1 MPLRNRLLADDGS
14 ASLEFITAGILLLV
28 PLVYLVSALSVLQ
41 GAAFAAEGAA
51 RQAARVFVQ
60 AETTE
65 QGAEAAQQ
73 AAAIAFSDFGIAD
86 GMSPLEF
93 SCEPRQDA
101 CLTRAGHVTVTVR
114 VSVPL
119 PLLPAFLGD
128 KNSAA
133 IPFVASATQTVSRFH
148 TNSTER

>member
-1 MPLRNRLLADDGS
+1 MPRWSCLVADDGS

-60 AETTE
+60 SDTAD
-65 QGAEAAQQ
+65 QGASAAQQ
-73 AAAIAFSDFGIAD
+73 AVAIAFSDFGITD
-86 GMSPLEF
+86 GISPVDY
-93 SCEPRQDA
+93 SCAPVPDA

-119 PLLPAFLGD
+119 PLLPAFLGHE
-128 KNSAA
+128 NSGG
-133 IPFVASATQTVSRFH
+133 IPFVATATQAVSRFH
-148 TNSTER
+148 S

>member
-1 MPLRNRLLADDGS
+1 MPLRKRLLADDGS

-41 GAAFAAEGAA
+41 GAAFASEGAA

-60 AETTE
+60 SETTE
-65 QGAEAAQQ
+65 QGAAAAQQ
-73 AAAIAFSDFGIAD
+73 AAAMAFSDFGITD
-86 GMSPLEF
+86 GVSPLEY
-93 SCEPRQDA
+93 SCDPVPDA

-114 VSVPL
+114 VAVPL

-128 KNSAA
+128 KNSGS
-133 IPFVASATQTVSRFH
+133 IPFIATATQTVSRFH
-148 TNSTER
+148 TGAGAP

>member
-1 MPLRNRLLADDGS
+1 MPLRNRWTADDGS

-60 AETTE
+60 AATPER
-65 QGAEAAQQ
+65 GAEAAGQ
-73 AAAIAFSDFGIAD
+73 AVAIAFSDFGITEGIDAI
-86 GMSPLEF
+86 EY
-93 SCEPRQDA
+93 SCEPVPDA

-119 PLLPAFLGD
+119 PLLPELFGRADSGRV
-128 KNSAA
+128 
-133 IPFVASATQTVSRFH
+133 PFVATATQTVSRFH
-148 TNSTER
+148 SGG

>member
-1 MPLRNRLLADDGS
+1 MADDGS

-60 AETTE
+60 SETIE
-65 QGAEAAQQ
+65 QGAASAEQ
-73 AAAIAFSDFGIAD
+73 AAAIAFSDFGITEGIA
-86 GMSPLEF
+86 PIEY
-93 SCEPRQDA
+93 SCEPVPDA

-119 PLLPAFLGD
+119 PLLPAFLGTE
-128 KNSAA
+128 NSGG
-133 IPFVASATQTVSRFH
+133 IPFVARATQTVSRFH
-148 TNSTER
+148 S

>member
-1 MPLRNRLLADDGS
+1 MPLWKHLMADDGS

-60 AETTE
+60 SETIE
-65 QGAEAAQQ
+65 QGAASAEQ
-73 AAAIAFSDFGIAD
+73 AAAIAFSDFGITEGIA
-86 GMSPLEF
+86 PIEY
-93 SCEPRQDA
+93 SCEPVPDA

-119 PLLPAFLGD
+119 PLLPAFLGTE
-128 KNSAA
+128 NSGG
-133 IPFVASATQTVSRFH
+133 IPFVARATQTVSRFH
-148 TNSTER
+148 S

>member
-1 MPLRNRLLADDGS
+1 MPLRRRLWADDGS

-60 AETTE
+60 SPTVE
-65 QGAEAAQQ
+65 QGAASAEQ
-73 AAAIAFSDFGIAD
+73 AAAIAFSDFGISA
-86 GMSPLEF
+86 GVAPLEY
-93 SCEPRQDA
+93 SCQPVPDA

-119 PLLPAFLGD
+119 PLLPAFLGGE
-128 KNSAA
+128 NSGG
-133 IPFVASATQTVSRFH
+133 IPFVATATQTVSRFH
-148 TNSTER
+148 S

>member
-1 MPLRNRLLADDGS
+1 MPLWKRLMADDGS

-60 AETTE
+60 SETIE
-65 QGAEAAQQ
+65 QGAASAEK
-73 AAAIAFSDFGIAD
+73 AAAIAFSDFGITD
-86 GMSPLEF
+86 GVAPIEY
-93 SCEPRQDA
+93 SCDPVPDA

-119 PLLPAFLGD
+119 PLVPAFLGPE
-128 KNSAA
+128 NSGR
-133 IPFVASATQTVSRFH
+133 IPFVATATQTVSRFH
-148 TNSTER
+148 S